1 LQFGLPRVDLHGAPG
16 GGGGAPP
23 AQRAGATAS
32 LEGRLPG
39 KYLLISS
46 SRIATPI
53 RISLWTTTTSPRQR
67 ESAALS
73 RPPVLDQIKFVQVA
87 TSPQQVCNSRNIHR
101 PCGVF

>member
-1 LQFGLPRVDLHGAPG
+1 VGRGDLLVAGQRRKRIGLVA
-16 GGGGAPP
+16 
-23 AQRAGATAS
+23 
-32 LEGRLPG
+32 LPG